1 MGSERGVGDDSFRRQ
16 PKRPGAVL
24 CVLFI
29 AGCVFVGTRAF
40 FLSWLSPRPIPD
52 VADIAR
58 IEAEFYDS
66 KSHKNVTFLV
76 PQSYWNAILSAML
89 PAEKDDHAAKWEGL
103 GSLQV
108 ALINGNSFHI
118 LLYERSKDP
127 GAFSA
132 GPTIEQRIYY
142 RGGSSSALKKAL
154 SEAWTASKKTQ

>member
-1 MGSERGVGDDSFRRQ
+1 M
-16 PKRPGAVL
+16 
-24 CVLFI
+24 LFI

-89 PAEKDDHAAKWEGL
+89 PAEKDDHAAKWEGF

-118 LLYERSKDP
+118 LLYERSRRP
-127 GAFSA
+127 WRVSA

-142 RGGSSSALKKAL
+142 RGGSAAPQEGAVGKAGRRP
-154 SEAWTASKKTQ
+154 ETQ